1 MNERQEFRRLEALA
15 KLLLLVIIGLIV
27 AELGSCAREAKAAVI
42 TGEKQLGGASLLMQ
56 MVIDKEGEIVND
68 EDIELLSE
76 VIFHENYSL
85 GYEVMLY
92 TGSVVLNR
100 VKNPYFPNTIKEVLY
115 QKGQYITTPKF
126 FTKPIPKEVR
136 DIALHLLLCGSQA
149 PDKVLF
155 QSTHKEF
162 GSGVW
167 KCIKGE
173 YFNYE

>member
-1 MNERQEFRRLEALA
+1 MKESKDIRQLKALV
-15 KLLLLVIIGLIV
+15 KLLVLVMIGVLV
-27 AELGSCAREAKAAVI
+27 AEIGSCARSAHAATI
-42 TGEKQLGGASLLMQ
+42 SGETQLAGASLIRQKIINTGAKLPEVEDMQ
-56 MVIDKEGEIVND
+56 
-68 EDIELLSE
+68 LLAE
-76 VIFHENYSL
+76 VMYHENYCN

-100 VKNPYFPNTIKEVLY
+100 VKHEWFPDTIKGVLY
-115 QKGQYITTPKF
+115 QKGQYATTHKF
-126 FTKPIPKEVR
+126 FTKEIPAEVY

-149 PDKVLF
+149 PDNVIF

-162 GSGVW
+162 GHGVW